1 MLNVRARSTSFTG
14 CLKKKKKNTWPFCS
28 VRHKDQLQP
37 VLFRVFH
44 LFLDFLIKLHKMA
57 DGAPR
62 VKLAIQMFEPFSAVF
77 REHRENSAVGKKN
90 SILLLFFECFLFF
103 LVGGF
108 PMAARGDLIFFFFVS
123 LFGEVSHR
131 YGPHPRKK
139 TFCLMMKAYGRH
151 SSIVTTLTCVIK
163 RVEKELR

>member
-1 MLNVRARSTSFTG
+1 
-14 CLKKKKKNTWPFCS
+14 
-28 VRHKDQLQP
+28 
-37 VLFRVFH
+37 
-44 LFLDFLIKLHKMA
+44 MA

-108 PMAARGDLIFFFFVS
+108 TMAARGDLIFFSSSSLYLVKLAIDMARTQERKLFF
-123 LFGEVSHR
+123 
-131 YGPHPRKK
+131 
-139 TFCLMMKAYGRH
+139 A
-151 SSIVTTLTCVIK
+151 
-163 RVEKELR
+163 

>member
-1 MLNVRARSTSFTG
+1 LERKIPFFFCFLNV
-14 CLKKKKKNTWPFCS
+14 
-28 VRHKDQLQP
+28 
-37 VLFRVFH
+37 
-44 LFLDFLIKLHKMA
+44 
-57 DGAPR
+57 
-62 VKLAIQMFEPFSAVF
+62 
-77 REHRENSAVGKKN
+77 
-90 SILLLFFECFLFF
+90 FFFF
-103 LVGGF
+103 LAGGF
-108 PMAARGDLIFFFFVS
+108 TMAARGDLIFFFFVS